1 MCAWAGSYSGGGVMA
16 GVYRQGVTGSDF
28 APYGGPAIWV
38 DSPRDATFR
47 RPASGQR
54 PNAKPLRTRVS
65 SPLVL
70 VVEDEVE
77 MRALLRRLL
86 TRAGYRVVE
95 ASDGSAALACLRATA
110 PDLVLLDIMLPDID
124 GLEVA
129 RWIRAEPTIAR
140 LPIIMVTGLLPAVEA
155 VQAFTA
161 GADDYVRK
169 PFHRD

>member
-1 MCAWAGSYSGGGVMA
+1 
-16 GVYRQGVTGSDF
+16 
-28 APYGGPAIWV
+28 
-38 DSPRDATFR
+38 
-47 RPASGQR
+47 
-54 PNAKPLRTRVS
+54 
-65 SPLVL
+65 LVL

-155 VQAFTA
+155 VQGFAA

-169 PFHRD
+169 PFHRDELLARVRRLLRRR